1 MTKRPCLLAL
11 LPSLR
16 ISGGNKEIVRLV
28 QEIAEDRRVDAAF
41 VSMWRHAHELET
53 GNIRVIHLLDQEP
66 LVSRALQQLPAVTLA
81 FRRLLSSMRAVSDRR
96 VHLLLGHFS
105 TYPLAWVAPSLPR
118 ICFNQDMEW
127 LFVPAGSRRTLL
139 KASILRTNRRSTV
152 VTTNAYVSETYR
164 AAGVRP
170 LGQASIWADPQW
182 LGSAAFRARDID
194 VLMLLRSSKI
204 KRLDLYLE
212 ALKLFRARTAL
223 RIAVITPDTSI
234 AELVRQEVSELH
246 LRPSDDE
253 MKELFARSH
262 VFLLL
267 SDVEGFGLPPL
278 EGMGSGCVPVCRD
291 SGGVR
296 CYMRDDFAE
305 LLFSPE
311 TDLAEI
317 VDEIARR
324 LGSGALPSA
333 ETAQRAF
340 VDGLEAS
347 RTSRRE
353 CIRRLQDLIAGT
365 APAAEPTGIY

>member
-1 MTKRPCLLAL
+1 
-11 LPSLR
+11 
-16 ISGGNKEIVRLV
+16 
-28 QEIAEDRRVDAAF
+28 
-41 VSMWRHAHELET
+41 
-53 GNIRVIHLLDQEP
+53 
-66 LVSRALQQLPAVTLA
+66 
-81 FRRLLSSMRAVSDRR
+81 
-96 VHLLLGHFS
+96 
-105 TYPLAWVAPSLPR
+105 
-118 ICFNQDMEW
+118 
-127 LFVPAGSRRTLL
+127 
-139 KASILRTNRRSTV
+139 
-152 VTTNAYVSETYR
+152 
-164 AAGVRP
+164 
-170 LGQASIWADPQW
+170 
-182 LGSAAFRARDID
+182 
-194 VLMLLRSSKI
+194 MLLRGSKI

-223 RIAVITPDTSI
+223 CIAVITPDTSI

-365 APAAEPTGIY
+365 APAAETTGIY